1 MERCKGQGG
10 PARGLV
16 SGSYSRPRLDQ
27 TGQGPSGALG
37 LALGS
42 PNRKAGA
49 GRAGVGLAIHQVEG
63 DLKHGGP
70 VAGHGPAAHPATVLV
85 VVHADHLIQVLITGE
100 VNTVTL
106 MEGHRLA
113 E

>member
-1 MERCKGQGG
+1 M
-10 PARGLV
+10 
-16 SGSYSRPRLDQ
+16 
-27 TGQGPSGALG
+27 
-37 LALGS
+37 
-42 PNRKAGA
+42 GA
-49 GRAGVGLAIHQVEG
+49 GRHAIHQVEG

-106 MEGHRLA
+106 MESHRLG

>member
-1 MERCKGQGG
+1 
-10 PARGLV
+10 
-16 SGSYSRPRLDQ
+16 
-27 TGQGPSGALG
+27 
-37 LALGS
+37 
-42 PNRKAGA
+42 
-49 GRAGVGLAIHQVEG
+49 VEG

-85 VVHADHLIQVLITGE
+85 VVNADHLIQVLITGE

-106 MEGHRLA
+106 MEGHHFG